1 MKTVILGSFAAS
13 FLAAFIP
20 LYVGIQHNSM
30 GEFCKNDNLD
40 LCSFDYFY
48 AFGIWTSWF
57 AAIFISLIGISVVT
71 HLCVVGYKVI
81 TNKSTSGR

>member
-1 MKTVILGSFAAS
+1 MKTVLSGLFAVS
-13 FLAAFIP
+13 FLVAFVP

-30 GEFCKNDNLD
+30 GEFCKNDDLD

-57 AAIFISLIGISVVT
+57 AIIFGSLIGISVVVR
-71 HLCVVGYKVI
+71 LCIVGHKVI
-81 TNKSTSGR
+81 TNKTSGR